1 MESSGFIY
9 SDWLTTEM
17 RNQAKQDSNR
27 LDLIEDMKTKNRTHY
42 AVAQHLWTSLQVCIL
57 FVCLLPMY
65 LSLLHMKQHVK
76 TATVQNSCMI
86 STFIIEGLY
95 QPSGSIIAR

>member
-9 SDWLTTEM
+9 SDWLTKEM
-17 RNQAKQDSNR
+17 RDQAKQDSNR

-65 LSLLHMKQHVK
+65 LSLLHMTQHLTTLK
-76 TATVQNSCMI
+76 LQM
-86 STFIIEGLY
+86 LY
-95 QPSGSIIAR
+95 VVYFHHR